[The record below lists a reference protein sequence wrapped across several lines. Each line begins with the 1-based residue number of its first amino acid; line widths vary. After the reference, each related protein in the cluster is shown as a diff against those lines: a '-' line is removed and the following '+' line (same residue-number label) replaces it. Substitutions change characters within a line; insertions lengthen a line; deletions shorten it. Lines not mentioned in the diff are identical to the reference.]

1 MRITH
6 HKRNVTNIIT
16 SLSKLR
22 KRKTAQN
29 PADRQTK
36 PRMSLTAKRSNRIK
50 ICGGDC
56 ERRYPF
62 RTANSDEIYKQ
73 THKTRARPSGSRPY
87 KTKRFLH
94 LKSFST
100 HGDPYVNQF
109 PNKIKRVFHII
120 VRAKE
125 MRLRFCVHADVVH
138 EDGVPSAGATIR
150 AKRSRH
156 VKGCRNLRHSK
167 IAEPRSSRLRIPHAC
182 GIERIRDEL
191 IRPVPRKLPRR
202 P

>member
-1 MRITH
+1 MVRF
-6 HKRNVTNIIT
+6 N
-16 SLSKLR
+16 
-22 KRKTAQN
+22 QN
-29 PADRQTK
+29 TTEKSAASEKK
-36 PRMSLTAKRSNRIK
+36 PRYIHTTIFTSRRI
-50 ICGGDC
+50 
-56 ERRYPF
+56 
-62 RTANSDEIYKQ
+62 
-73 THKTRARPSGSRPY
+73 KTRARPSGSRPY
-87 KTKRFLH
+87 KTKRLLH
-94 LKSFST
+94 LKSLST
-100 HGDPYVNQF
+100 HEDPYVNQF

-138 EDGVPSAGATIR
+138 VDGVPSAGATIR

-156 VKGCRNLRHSK
+156 VKGCRNLRHST

-202 P
+202 PKPVDNARPMRDRIAKG

>member
-1 MRITH
+1 MSGVTRFGPRIQMRFANTH
-6 HKRNVTNIIT
+6 I
-16 SLSKLR
+16 
-22 KRKTAQN
+22 
-29 PADRQTK
+29 
-36 PRMSLTAKRSNRIK
+36 
-50 ICGGDC
+50 
-56 ERRYPF
+56 
-62 RTANSDEIYKQ
+62 
-73 THKTRARPSGSRPY
+73 KTRARPSGSRPY

-191 IRPVPRKLPRR
+191 IRPVPRKFPRR
-202 P
+202 PKPVDNARPMRDRIAKG